1 MHLFVCQH
9 GRPEGKSSCAAGW
22 DSVLALV
29 ELKGLLREA
38 GLESVRVSK
47 SGCLG
52 PCEKG
57 PNLLLY
63 PQRIWFHQV
72 RQSDLPDVVRRIVE
86 ITSSEK
92 AGADSQTQP

>member
-9 GRPEGKSSCAAGW
+9 GRPDGKSSCAAGW
-22 DSVLALV
+22 DSVQALAD
-29 ELKGLLREA
+29 LKRLFREA
-38 GLESVRVSK
+38 GLEGIRVSK

-63 PQRIWFHQV
+63 PQRIWFHEVHQG
-72 RQSDLPDVVRRIVE
+72 DLPDVVRRILE
-86 ITSSEK
+86 ITAMEK
-92 AGADSQTQP
+92 AGADSRPQP